1 MRAVN
6 LIPSDERRGAGA
18 PTKSGGLVYVAL
30 GLLVAMVGGAFLYVS
45 AANTISSRRA
55 QLAQLSQQ
63 VTVAQTRGA
72 QLKPFADF
80 AKLEQQRV
88 ATVQQL
94 AQTRFDWASVM
105 SDLARVVPGD
115 VALTSFNGAVN
126 ANPVGTAAASGT
138 APPGPSLQLSG
149 CTTSHD
155 QVARLMPRLQL
166 INGVTDVNL
175 LTSAQPTTQGASAGT
190 STLPGQTVAVSCG
203 KQTTQFTL
211 TLTFRSP
218 GLAAQIAPLTT
229 LTLPTSGTPVRSAG
243 ATGSGGVTGPSGASG
258 TSGASGASGATG
270 APGTGTTPGAA
281 PSAPATPHS
290 GATPTAR
297 AASGSRR

>member
-18 PTKSGGLVYVAL
+18 PTKSGGFVYVAL

-63 VTVAQTRGA
+63 VTVAQARAA

-80 AKLEQQRV
+80 ATLEQQRI

-94 AQTRFDWASVM
+94 AQTRFDWAGVM

-126 ANPVGTAAASGT
+126 ATPVGASVGPNT
-138 APPGPSLQLSG
+138 PPAGPSLQLSG

-175 LTSAQPTTQGASAGT
+175 LSSAQPTTPGSAPVT
-190 STLPGQTVAVSCG
+190 SPLPGQTGTVSCG
-203 KQTTQFTL
+203 KETTEFTL

-218 GLAAQIAPLTT
+218 GLAAQIAPVTT
-229 LTLPTSGTPVRSAG
+229 LTLPTSGTPGRSAG
-243 ATGSGGVTGPSGASG
+243 ATGSGGVTGP
-258 TSGASGASGATG
+258 TG
-270 APGTGTTPGAA
+270 PGGVTGPTGTTGP
-281 PSAPATPHS
+281 
-290 GATPTAR
+290 
-297 AASGSRR
+297 SGSRP